1 MRRVK
6 PSAGLSPQQL
16 KHIAVA
22 AVTITGLLALFASG
36 ADWGVKAQVNAVEAK
51 NRLVEAEA
59 QKLGT
64 RKITNAMAVNTAAAV
79 RFGEAAGPSA
89 IGISGG
95 GESMAPAPGPA
106 VVRQAPGGQAPILP
120 PAGLRPGQSYTVSIP
135 AGGLPA
141 AGRAAQAKPQSG
153 PISRDKSKAIGQV
166 SRQRTGSPE
175 QGD

>member
-51 NRLVEAEA
+51 NQLAEAEA

-64 RKITNAMAVNTAAAV
+64 RKVTSAMAVNKAV
-79 RFGEAAGPSA
+79 DTGFGEVAGPSA
-89 IGISGG
+89 IGISGVG
-95 GESMAPAPGPA
+95 GSVGPAPV
-106 VVRQAPGGQAPILP
+106 VVRQAPDGRSPILP
-120 PAGLRPGQSYTVSIP
+120 PAGLRSGQSYTVSIP
-135 AGGLPA
+135 AGGSP
-141 AGRAAQAKPQSG
+141 GSDRADRAKQQTG
-153 PISRDKSKAIGQV
+153 PISRDKAKAISAV
-166 SRQRTGSPE
+166 SRQRTGSPD
-175 QGD
+175 QDD